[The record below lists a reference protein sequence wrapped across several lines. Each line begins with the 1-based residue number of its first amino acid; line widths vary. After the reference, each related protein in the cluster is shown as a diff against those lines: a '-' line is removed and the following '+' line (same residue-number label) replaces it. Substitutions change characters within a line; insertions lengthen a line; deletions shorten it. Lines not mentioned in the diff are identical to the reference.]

1 MHFLILYT
9 LEFNEFSLNKTK
21 ANISIV
27 KLELFFLHKKQ
38 MSPHHFGVRK
48 YLKCH

>member
-9 LEFNEFSLNKTK
+9 LEFNEFSLNQTK

-27 KLELFFLHKKQ
+27 KLELFFFYTKKKQ
-38 MSPHHFGVRK
+38 MSPHHFGV
-48 YLKCH
+48 

>member
-9 LEFNEFSLNKTK
+9 LEFNEFSLNQTK

-27 KLELFFLHKKQ
+27 KLELFFSTQKNRCLPTTLV
-38 MSPHHFGVRK
+38 SENI
-48 YLKCH
+48 